1 MKTKSL
7 QASGI
12 RLPEMELIKR
22 GDIYWV
28 RLDPVMGS
36 EIGKIRPAVVISND
50 INNELAD
57 TITIVPITSSVGKVY
72 PFEVLLRKG
81 TANLAED
88 SKAKANQ
95 IRTVDKK
102 RLKNLI
108 GTLPAA
114 VLEKIELSIKI
125 HLDFK

>member
-1 MKTKSL
+1 M
-7 QASGI
+7 
-12 RLPEMELIKR
+12 IKR

-28 RLDPVMGS
+28 RLDPVEGS
-36 EIGKIRPAVVISND
+36 EIGKIRPTVVISND

-57 TITIVPITSSVGKVY
+57 TVTIVPITSSVGKVY
-72 PFEVLLRKG
+72 PFEVLIYKG

-95 IRTVDKK
+95 IRTVDKR

-108 GTLPAA
+108 GTVPAKILGEIEGA
-114 VLEKIELSIKI
+114 VKI

>member
-1 MKTKSL
+1 MRT
-7 QASGI
+7 SGI
-12 RLPEMELIKR
+12 RLPETELIKR

-28 RLDPVMGS
+28 RLDPVEGS

-57 TITIVPITSSVGKVY
+57 TVTIVPITSSVGKVY
-72 PFEVLLRKG
+72 PFEVLVRKG
-81 TANLAED
+81 TANLAEN
-88 SKAKANQ
+88 SKVKANQ
-95 IRTVDKK
+95 IRTVDKR

-108 GTLPAA
+108 GTLPADILEQIASA
-114 VLEKIELSIKI
+114 VKI

>member
-1 MKTKSL
+1 M
-7 QASGI
+7 
-12 RLPEMELIKR
+12 IKR

-28 RLDPVMGS
+28 RLEPVEGS

-57 TITIVPITSSVGKVY
+57 TVTIVPITSSVGKVY
-72 PFEVLLRKG
+72 PFEVLIRKG
-81 TANLAED
+81 TANLTDD
-88 SKAKANQ
+88 SKVKANQ
-95 IRTVDKK
+95 IRTVDKR

>member
-1 MKTKSL
+1 M
-7 QASGI
+7 
-12 RLPEMELIKR
+12 IKR
-22 GDIYWV
+22 GDICWV
-28 RLDPVMGS
+28 KLDPIEGS

-57 TITIVPITSSVGKVY
+57 TVTIVPITSSVGKVY
-72 PFEVLLRKG
+72 PFEVLIRKG
-81 TANLAED
+81 IANLAED

-95 IRTVDKK
+95 IRTVDKS

-108 GTLPAA
+108 GTVTLPILEEIEKA
-114 VLEKIELSIKI
+114 VKV